1 MRVFQTFLLSED
13 LVVKYKLSFTA
24 ANFFRNLIS
33 GGGFDRTFSLISVNV
48 KEDAGLRPEDGHEL
62 VYSDRRKREVLLS
75 KLGIIRFLIVA
86 NLLKICYESVLSN
99 PIIGNKPVFQLIIL
113 FALFCKPIFGRLERS
128 RIKV

>member
-1 MRVFQTFLLSED
+1 
-13 LVVKYKLSFTA
+13 VVKYKLSFAA
-24 ANFFRNLIS
+24 ANFSRELIS
-33 GGGFDRTFSLISVNV
+33 GVGFDRTVSLILV
-48 KEDAGLRPEDGHEL
+48 KVAGDAGLRPEDGHEL

-128 RIKV
+128 IIKV